1 MINKDQPIYFF
12 VRWRGFKE
20 PYRQDSL
27 SFKKAMELFKQEV
40 ETIKS
45 MVLKEGMVNIA
56 GLTSFTEVIKSKIFI
71 KRYDGRKALKEI
83 QKEAK

>member
-1 MINKDQPIYFF
+1 MTSKDQPIYSF

-20 PYRQDSL
+20 PHRQDNL

-56 GLTSFTEVIKSKIFI
+56 GLTSFTGIMKGKTFI
-71 KRYDGRKALKEI
+71 KKFDGRKALKEM
-83 QKEAK
+83 QKETK